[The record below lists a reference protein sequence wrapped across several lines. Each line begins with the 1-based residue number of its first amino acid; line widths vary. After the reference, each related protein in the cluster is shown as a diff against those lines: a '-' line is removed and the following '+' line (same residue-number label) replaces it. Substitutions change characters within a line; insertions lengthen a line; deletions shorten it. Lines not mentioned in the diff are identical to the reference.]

1 MDAIASGAN
10 PRLSMRYAMNQKV
23 LLELTSQALWLSVVA
38 ATPVIVV
45 ASAVG
50 LLIST
55 IQAVTSLQDSTVSQG
70 VKLLASV
77 VTLIMSAPWAGNLI
91 LKFAETAFNAA
102 IRS

>member
-1 MDAIASGAN
+1 
-10 PRLSMRYAMNQKV
+10 MRQAMSQTI
-23 LLELTSQALWLSVVA
+23 LLELTSQALWLSVIA
-38 ATPVIVV
+38 ATPVIVA

-50 LLIST
+50 LLISI

-77 VTLIMSAPWAGNLI
+77 VALIISAPWAGNLI

-102 IRS
+102 IKT